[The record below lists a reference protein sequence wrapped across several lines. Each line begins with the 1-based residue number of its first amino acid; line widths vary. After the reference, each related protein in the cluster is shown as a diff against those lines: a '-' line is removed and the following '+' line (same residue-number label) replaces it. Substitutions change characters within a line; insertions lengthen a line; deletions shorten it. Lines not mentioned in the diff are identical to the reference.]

1 MFTGIVEEL
10 GAVRSFDG
18 DRLRITCTTVAA
30 DAGIGDSIAV
40 NGICLTVVDLGDGG
54 LAFDVSPETR
64 RRTSVRDLVA
74 GDVVNLERPLAFG
87 ARLGGHLVQ
96 GHVDGVAAVRS
107 VTPAGDGAEIAFTL
121 DPRLR
126 RFLVDKGS
134 VTLDGVSLTVA
145 SLLDDGFT
153 VAFVPHTLRAT
164 TFGDARPGTV
174 VNVEI
179 DVIAKYVASSLPAGR
194 GADAGVEPAGRGT
207 TEPDSVAIPPSS
219 AIRRPEVE
227 GTR

>member
-107 VTPAGDGAEIAFTL
+107 VTPAAAAISRT
-121 DPRLR
+121 
-126 RFLVDKGS
+126 V
-134 VTLDGVSLTVA
+134 VA
-145 SLLDDGFT
+145 SYPCSVNLARAAASRLARVLL
-153 VAFVPHTLRAT
+153 LWISR
-164 TFGDARPGTV
+164 RPGV
-174 VNVEI
+174 VMTLV
-179 DVIAKYVASSLPAGR
+179 
-194 GADAGVEPAGRGT
+194 
-207 TEPDSVAIPPSS
+207 
-219 AIRRPEVE
+219 RPKVSWL
-227 GTR
+227 T